1 MTADDWL
8 TVSLAV
14 GCAAFFVGACLL
26 IFKAFEG

>member
-1 MTADDWL
+1 MNATDWA
-8 TVSLAV
+8 TVSLAL